1 MCYWKGVKEDV
12 RSVRNCSCSI
22 RSSSFN
28 WGINS
33 NIGLYVL
40 LWGIIKIENN
50 WIIYNIMLSLDRGV
64 KMEDCIKD
72 FLLENWDYGFAI
84 MGLGEE
90 VYLDGEET
98 ATFLQNENVEID
110 LWLDDIL
117 YILVGGI
124 PCSVEPNWKWGRNF
138 P

>member
-1 MCYWKGVKEDV
+1 MLEVL
-12 RSVRNCSCSI
+12 
-22 RSSSFN
+22 
-28 WGINS
+28 GIAFAVFGATVLVELLTV
-33 NIGLYVL
+33 ILLYMFHHEEE
-40 LWGIIKIENN
+40 WHREIKIENN

-64 KMEDCIKD
+64 KMENCIKD

-98 ATFLQNENVEID
+98 ATFSQNENVEID
-110 LWLDDIL
+110 LLLDDIL

-124 PCSVEPNWKWGRNF
+124 PCSVEPYWKWGRIF

>member
-1 MCYWKGVKEDV
+1 M
-12 RSVRNCSCSI
+12 
-22 RSSSFN
+22 
-28 WGINS
+28 
-33 NIGLYVL
+33 L
-40 LWGIIKIENN
+40 IKIENN
-50 WIIYNIMLSLDRGV
+50 CIIYNIMLLLDRGV

-72 FLLENWDYGFAI
+72 FLLENWDYGFVI

-110 LWLDDIL
+110 LLLDDIL

-124 PCSVEPNWKWGRNF
+124 PCSVEPN
-138 P
+138 

>member
-1 MCYWKGVKEDV
+1 
-12 RSVRNCSCSI
+12 
-22 RSSSFN
+22 
-28 WGINS
+28 
-33 NIGLYVL
+33 
-40 LWGIIKIENN
+40 
-50 WIIYNIMLSLDRGV
+50 MLSLDRGV
-64 KMEDCIKD
+64 KMENCIKD

-110 LWLDDIL
+110 LLLDDIL

-124 PCSVEPNWKWGRNF
+124 PCSVEPN
-138 P
+138 